1 MKQLSTLDKF
11 IVFSRSGINFKHM
24 RKVILILFVF
34 LFPVILMAQ
43 KSPVDELFDKYS
55 GQEGFTSV
63 YITSYMFSM
72 FSDLET
78 DDPEFDAL
86 IKNLKGIKILAT
98 DDSYNGNA
106 NFYNEIIAKLPM
118 EQYKELMVIKEKD
131 QDVKFLVNEKDGKI
145 TELLL
150 IAGGKSDNALISIQ
164 GDIDLKNISKLSKSM
179 NISGLEHLEEIDK

>member
-1 MKQLSTLDKF
+1 MKQLSTLDKI
-11 IVFSRSGINFKHM
+11 IVFSGSSTNFKHM

-34 LFPVILMAQ
+34 LFPVMLIAQ

-72 FSDLET
+72 FSNLET
-78 DDPEFDAL
+78 DDPEFDKL

-98 DDSYNGNA
+98 DDNYSGNA

-145 TELLL
+145 IELLL